1 MVFGP
6 IWRQVF
12 VIPTWLQP
20 GAVHSAA
27 QLPNLISLPF
37 GAVAFAAAQPYVCHR
52 FCQIASTARL
62 PGWWCHQIGQ
72 IEASARLRQIGVIAR
87 LVLIDS
93 RQIEG
98 FSRLPGWQRFPRWP
112 DCLVFII
119 IWLVPHLAG
128 FLLQSGWC
136 HISPDFCCNLVDI
149 SLDLCC

>member
-20 GAVHSAA
+20 GAAHSDA

-98 FSRLPGWQRFPRWP
+98 FSRLPGWQRFPRLP
-112 DCLVFII
+112 DCLIFCYNLACATSRRIFVA
-119 IWLVPHLAG
+119 IWLVPHFAG
-128 FLLQSGWC
+128 FLLQFS
-136 HISPDFCCNLVDI
+136 
-149 SLDLCC
+149 